1 MMRLLSDEKMR
12 AQFGINAR
20 NYALAEWNYNAQAA
34 RLIDFYKRL
43 LELGKRR

>member
-1 MMRLLSDEKMR
+1 MRLLSDEEMR

-43 LELGKRR
+43 LELGKRQ